1 MNNKDRPLSPHLF
14 IYRPQLTSLLSIV
27 HRGTGAALGVGAVLL
42 VAWLMAIAAGPEVY
56 AVTKD
61 LLGSWV
67 GQLILLAITWMT
79 AYHFGN
85 GIRHLVWD
93 TGRCLELSSV
103 YRGGWLVIVMSF
115 VLTGL
120 VWGIAYA
127 AMEVS

>member
-1 MNNKDRPLSPHLF
+1 MNTKDRPLSPHLL

-56 AVTKD
+56 AVAGS
-61 LLGSWV
+61 LLGSWF
-67 GQLILLAITWMT
+67 GQLIMLGITWMA
-79 AYHFGN
+79 AYHFCN

-93 TGRCLELSSV
+93 VGRCLELSAV

-115 VLTGL
+115 VLTGMI
-120 VWGIAYA
+120 WGLAYA